1 MKKFIDL
8 FPKILLGILLV
19 GCACFSAVVLF
30 QLGGSEG
37 ALEVAGDMLDIP
49 NYTDPLIYF
58 CYTLLGL
65 AVIATLF
72 AVIVGFVGTCK
83 ADKKAAF
90 KSLGVLVAFVAVL
103 VICWFLGSPEEVQIL
118 GYEGTDNVGG
128 WAQFTDAVM
137 YATYLLA
144 LGTVLTII
152 WGAVYSRVKK

>member
-1 MKKFIDL
+1 MKKFIEI
-8 FPKILLGILLV
+8 FPKIVLGILLL
-19 GCACFSAVVLF
+19 GCAGFSVVVLLR
-30 QLGGSEG
+30 LGGSEG

-49 NYTDPLIYF
+49 NYTNPLMYF

-65 AVIATLF
+65 AVLATLY

-83 ADKKAAF
+83 TDKKAAF

-118 GYEGTDNVGG
+118 GYEGAENVGV

-137 YATYLLA
+137 YATYA
-144 LGTVLTII
+144 LVTGTVVAIV
-152 WGAVYSRVKK
+152 WGAVYSKVKK